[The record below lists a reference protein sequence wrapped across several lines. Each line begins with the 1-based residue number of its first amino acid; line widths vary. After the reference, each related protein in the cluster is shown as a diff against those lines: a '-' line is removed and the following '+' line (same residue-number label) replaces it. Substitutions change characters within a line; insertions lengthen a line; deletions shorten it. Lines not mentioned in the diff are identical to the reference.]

1 MSLSQ
6 SEIQQRQE
14 LKKSLLEQ
22 GYDTVVNHGFNH
34 VKNVKLADYE
44 KLVCESTEWVHQIKI
59 RVKDYIPMYEEFVM
73 VFIPSTKQFN
83 EPIIGLIGN
92 FFKKQTSMDGPDW
105 GLIQG
110 IKQCNREYKLF
121 AESTKAV
128 EVFVKV
134 SSIARSK
141 GKSTVKGVLV
151 DKESWLELESITEFT
166 FEKQV
171 VVMTFE
177 NYMEYLMVND
187 ISKYEQIIADRERR
201 EKERLQAQ

>member
-1 MSLSQ
+1 
-6 SEIQQRQE
+6 
-14 LKKSLLEQ
+14 
-22 GYDTVVNHGFNH
+22 
-34 VKNVKLADYE
+34 
-44 KLVCESTEWVHQIKI
+44 
-59 RVKDYIPMYEEFVM
+59 
-73 VFIPSTKQFN
+73 
-83 EPIIGLIGN
+83 
-92 FFKKQTSMDGPDW
+92 
-105 GLIQG
+105 
-110 IKQCNREYKLF
+110 
-121 AESTKAV
+121 
-128 EVFVKV
+128 VKV